1 MRHPGADQVCHFGHK
16 LPSFIEY
23 SKFQNIHFPWYR
35 EAKRRATE
43 EAEMEEE
50 EEQVEPERDLGSVRH
65 TGFPIPSFIE
75 VFGISIREFPRL
87 VGRSCS

>member
-50 EEQVEPERDLGSVRH
+50 EEVEPERDLGSDVVVRL
-65 TGFPIPSFIE
+65 
-75 VFGISIREFPRL
+75 VNSIRRIL
-87 VGRSCS
+87 VELSS